1 MRSIRRAGLTGL
13 LTLALGMC
21 AMPAAA
27 QVSTGEIFGK
37 VADNTGAVL
46 PGVTVTLTSPALIQP
61 QSAVSQASGGFRFPN
76 VPIGTYSVVFELPG
90 FKKLVHENVVIQAGF
105 NAEINPKL
113 ELSSV
118 EETVTVSGESPVVD
132 TRSTQLGSSFNQKAL
147 QEIPTA
153 RDPWEIIQQT
163 AGITM
168 TTENVGGNGSGQQP
182 GFNANGTNSQL
193 WTMDGGTIT
202 DTSSNSSP
210 TYYDFD
216 SFEEMTI
223 NTGGGDASQ
232 QSGGITVNLITK
244 SGSNRFKGTAR
255 YYVTDDKFES
265 QNVTDDLR
273 RQGAGAGNPIQNIK
287 DFGFEVGG
295 PIARNRAWFWG
306 SRARNDIKVGVIGFL
321 IDPAGDP
328 NDRNNLRTDLTRL
341 DDTNIKINYQF
352 NRNNKTTG
360 FWSRGDKIR
369 NARGVSST
377 TPIEAATRQSG
388 PSDIYRL
395 QHQWVVTDSLT
406 IDAQVSHVDGG
417 FLLDF
422 QDASLVDVQQIN
434 YVDQGRV
441 ARSTTNYNTIRP
453 QWETRVDGNY
463 YLPKKLGGD
472 HSLKF
477 GYRYRT
483 TPIESISQ
491 VGGGATVRIRASGA
505 NEADI
510 TRDAD
515 FNVQRYDSDFFVSDT
530 YKVNRLTANIGL
542 RLDQYRDK
550 ALSAT
555 TPANRILPD
564 LLPAINYPGAESG
577 VRWNNWQ
584 PRLGLSYD
592 IFGSGKTVA
601 KASVSRYYGITMNT
615 AGTLQPTGLTTLRYA
630 WTDLNS
636 DLTVQRNELDLAR
649 GFLTTPSSNY
659 DPLNPSSVT
668 TPATVDPNLENS
680 RTFEV
685 TAGVDHELMNNFAV
699 GFSYIHRKYDDLA
712 ATFRVGVSSD
722 EVLAGILQRGVRQHR
737 RWLAHL
743 RPGVLH
749 GHLLRPW
756 RGASGGN
763 RAAQL
768 RLLRHVR
775 WRAAHGAEALQPAL
789 DDVGEPCDQ
798 YRHALRPGADA
809 GLHRPDQHRLP
820 ERRPHERRPLVDEVL
835 RPLRAAVGYLDCRA
849 RRLPVRIHVQHEH
862 PVAQPSQQPRNGQR
876 SAAGKQRSDA
886 ADVRAG
892 GPAPGQDHPSWNDAA
907 HRWRDGVQRVQQQRR
922 AGHHHAAE
930 PDDGQQRD
938 DDPGAAGGAV
948 RRQVRVLERVLRC
961 GLVA

>member
-13 LTLALGMC
+13 LTLALGIC

-37 VADNTGAVL
+37 VVDNTGAVL

-76 VPIGTYSVVFELPG
+76 VPIGTYSVAFELPG

-244 SGSNRFKGTAR
+244 SGGNRFKGTAR
-255 YYVTDDKFES
+255 YYVTDEKLES
-265 QNVTDDLR
+265 QNVTDELR

-295 PIARNRAWFWG
+295 PIVRNRAWFWG

-328 NDRNNLRTDLTRL
+328 NDRNNLQTDLTRL
-341 DDTNIKINYQF
+341 DDTNIKLNYQF

-377 TPIEAATRQSG
+377 TPIESATRQSG

-406 IDAQVSHVDGG
+406 LDAQFSHVDGG

-422 QDASLVDVQQIN
+422 QDPSLVDVQQIN

-453 QWETRVDGNY
+453 QWETRIDGNY

-530 YKVNRLTANIGL
+530 YKVSRLTANIGI

-564 LLPAINYPGAESG
+564 LLPSINYPGAESG

-722 EVLAGILQRGVRQHR
+722 EYSPVSFSAACGNIVDGSPTCDQASYTGTYFV
-737 RWLAHL
+737 
-743 RPGVLH
+743 
-749 GHLLRPW
+749 
-756 RGASGGN
+756 RGAALP
-763 RAAQL
+763 AAT
-768 RLLRHVR
+768 VR
-775 WRAAHGAEALQPAL
+775 
-789 DDVGEPCDQ
+789 
-798 YRHALRPGADA
+798 
-809 GLHRPDQHRLP
+809 
-820 ERRPHERRPLVDEVL
+820 
-835 RPLRAAVGYLDCRA
+835 
-849 RRLPVRIHVQHEH
+849 
-862 PVAQPSQQPRNGQR
+862 RNYG
-876 SAAGKQRSDA
+876 SYDTF
-886 ADVRAG
+886 
-892 GPAPGQDHPSWNDAA
+892 
-907 HRWRDGVQRVQQQRR
+907 DGVQFTARKRFSQRWMMS
-922 AGHHHAAE
+922 ANLAINTGTHYDPE
-930 PDDGQQRD
+930 PTRD
-938 DDPGAAGGAV
+938 YTDPTNIAFQNGARTSVVPWSTKFSGLYALPWDISIA
-948 RRQVRVLERVLRC
+948 
-961 GLVA
+961 GLVDYRSGFTYNTNILSPNRPNSLGTVSVQLQESNELTRPTFAQVDLRLDKIIRLGTTRLTVGGTVFNVFNNNVVLASITRQNQTTANNVTTILAPRVAQFGVKFAF

>member
-13 LTLALGMC
+13 LTLALGIC

-37 VADNTGAVL
+37 VVDNTGAVL

-76 VPIGTYSVVFELPG
+76 VPIGTYSVAFELPG

-244 SGSNRFKGTAR
+244 SGGNRFKGTAR

-265 QNVTDDLR
+265 QNVTDELR

-295 PIARNRAWFWG
+295 PIVRNKAWFWG

-328 NDRNNLRTDLTRL
+328 NDRNNLQTDLTRL
-341 DDTNIKINYQF
+341 DDTNIKVNYQF

-377 TPIEAATRQSG
+377 TPIESATRQSG

-530 YKVNRLTANIGL
+530 YKVSRLTANIGI

-722 EVLAGILQRGVRQHR
+722 EYSPVSFSAACGNIVDGSPTCDQASYTGTYFV
-737 RWLAHL
+737 
-743 RPGVLH
+743 
-749 GHLLRPW
+749 
-756 RGASGGN
+756 RGAALP
-763 RAAQL
+763 AAT
-768 RLLRHVR
+768 VR
-775 WRAAHGAEALQPAL
+775 
-789 DDVGEPCDQ
+789 
-798 YRHALRPGADA
+798 
-809 GLHRPDQHRLP
+809 
-820 ERRPHERRPLVDEVL
+820 
-835 RPLRAAVGYLDCRA
+835 
-849 RRLPVRIHVQHEH
+849 
-862 PVAQPSQQPRNGQR
+862 RNYG
-876 SAAGKQRSDA
+876 SYDTF
-886 ADVRAG
+886 
-892 GPAPGQDHPSWNDAA
+892 
-907 HRWRDGVQRVQQQRR
+907 DGVQLTARKRFSQRWMMS
-922 AGHHHAAE
+922 ANLAINTGTHYDPE
-930 PDDGQQRD
+930 PTRD
-938 DDPGAAGGAV
+938 YTDPTNIAFQNGARTSVVPWSTKFSGLYALPWDISIA
-948 RRQVRVLERVLRC
+948 
-961 GLVA
+961 GLVDYRSGFTYNTNILSPNRPNSLGTVSVQLQESNELTRPTFAQVDLRLDKIIRLGTTRLTVGGTVFNVFNNNVVLSSITRQNQTTANNVTTILAPRVAQFGVKFAF